1 MEKNG
6 KLSRAEL
13 LRCKTRYFTDGAVI
27 GSKSFVNGFFKQV
40 KDGLAGDRQV
50 GARRIRRVEKVK
62 GDGGVLY
69 SFRDLQKNVYGES

>member
-27 GSKSFVNGFFKQV
+27 GSKSFVNEFFARV

-50 GARRIRRVEKVK
+50 GAKPMRRVKRIK
-62 GDGGVLY
+62 GGGGALY
-69 SFRDLQKNVYGES
+69 SYRDLQKDVYGE